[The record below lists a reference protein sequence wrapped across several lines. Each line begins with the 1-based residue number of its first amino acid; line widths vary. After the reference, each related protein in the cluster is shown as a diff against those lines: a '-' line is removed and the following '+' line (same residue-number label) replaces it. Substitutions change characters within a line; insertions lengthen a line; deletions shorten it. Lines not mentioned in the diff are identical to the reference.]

1 MNNAT
6 ILPQM
11 FTVNQFKAILDFE
24 HCIIDKSIYNKD
36 LTFNNFINHTVLNIL
51 TQDDI
56 KEILSNIESENIFFE
71 SFYFAFLLY
80 GYKIPNNINYK
91 FALNYLSQNNYDKHY
106 FVLDYYL
113 EVY

>member
-11 FTVNQFKAILDFE
+11 FTVNQFKSILNFE
-24 HCIIDKSIYNKD
+24 HSILDKSIYNKD
-36 LTFNNFINHTVLNIL
+36 EDFNKFINNTVLNIL
-51 TQDDI
+51 TEENINEIFNEI
-56 KEILSNIESENIFFE
+56 KDEDIFFE

-80 GYKIPNNINYK
+80 GYKIPNNVNYK
-91 FALNYLSQNNYDKHY
+91 FALNYLTQNDYDKHY

>member
-36 LTFNNFINHTVLNIL
+36 QDFNKFINDIVLNIL
-51 TQDDI
+51 TQENI
-56 KEILSNIESENIFFE
+56 NEILSNIESENIFFE
-71 SFYFAFLLY
+71 SFYFAFILY
-80 GYKIPNNINYK
+80 GNT
-91 FALNYLSQNNYDKHY
+91 A
-106 FVLDYYL
+106 
-113 EVY
+113 

>member
-24 HCIIDKSIYNKD
+24 QCIIDKSIYNKD
-36 LTFNNFINHTVLNIL
+36 EAFNTFINDTVLNIL
-51 TQDDI
+51 TLDDI

-80 GYKIPNNINYK
+80 GNKTPNNNNYK
-91 FALNYLSQNNYDKHY
+91 FALNYLIQNNYHNHFY
-106 FVLDYYL
+106 VLDYYL

>member
-36 LTFNNFINHTVLNIL
+36 EAFNTFINDTVLNIL
-51 TQDDI
+51 ILDDL

-71 SFYFAFLLY
+71 SFYFAFILY
-80 GYKIPNNINYK
+80 GNKTANNKNYK
-91 FALNYLSQNNYDKHY
+91 FALNYLTQNNYSKHY
-106 FVLDYYL
+106 FVLNYYL

>member
-6 ILPQM
+6 ILPNV

-24 HCIIDKSIYNKD
+24 NCILDKSIYNKD
-36 LTFNNFINHTVLNIL
+36 QTFNTFINDTVLNIL
-51 TQDDI
+51 TQENI
-56 KEILSNIESENIFFE
+56 KEIISNIESENIFFE

-80 GYKIPNNINYK
+80 GKLIPNNVNYK
-91 FALNYLSQNNYDKHY
+91 FALNYLKENNYNNHFY
-106 FVLDYYL
+106 VLDYYL